1 MKDKYRQLRALLLA
15 GTIAVS
21 GVGLSGCSSKD
32 TDTPHLTVIEESVKT
47 FGIGE
52 HILTVPIEKDI
63 RKDVFQYEYIP
74 GYEPVGISVSA
85 YGTYSNSYGGGSIVY
100 QNTEEVT
107 CYSDSVD
114 ASGQYMYL
122 NFGSTDEN
130 ANSSS
135 PVVDGVKEFAPG
147 EHIISIPLNQDIRD
161 ERFQVQA
168 IDGYELVG
176 IATSANGTYS
186 NKNCGGVLLFKNI
199 ETVRCTSAGNGFT
212 TFGIPVVETRSL
224 GR

>member
-21 GVGLSGCSSKD
+21 GVGLSGCSKENADVSQL
-32 TDTPHLTVIEESVKT
+32 PVIEESVKT

-52 HILTVPIEKDI
+52 HILTVPIQQDI

-85 YGTYSNSYGGGSIVY
+85 YGTYTNSYGGGSIVY
-100 QNTEEVT
+100 QNTEEVR
-107 CYSDSVD
+107 CYSDTVD
-114 ASGQYMYL
+114 ASGQYLYL
-122 NFGSTDEN
+122 NFGESQDTRE
-130 ANSSS
+130 SSS
-135 PVVDGVKEFAPG
+135 VIDGVKEFAPG
-147 EHIISIPLNQDIRD
+147 EHIISIPLTQDIRD
-161 ERFQVQA
+161 ERFQIQA

-176 IATSANGTYS
+176 IATSANGTYANS
-186 NKNCGGVLLFKNI
+186 NCGGVLLFKNV
-199 ETVRCTSAGNGFT
+199 ETVRCTSNEKGFT

-224 GR
+224 NR